1 MPEGP
6 EIRRA
11 ADKIARVLEGRQIV
25 DIHFGL
31 DRLKGRER
39 DFQGAEVREIETRG
53 KALLTHFD
61 NELTIYSHNQLYGR
75 WYVVKRDAFPK
86 TNRSL
91 RLALHTRTHSALL
104 YSASDISIWDQFELE
119 LHPFLA
125 KIGPDILSPKLTWK
139 EISQRLR
146 NERFHRRT
154 LASLYLAQ
162 DFLAGIGNYLRSEIL
177 FDAKVLPD
185 ARPLD
190 LSVKQLNGLGRSTLK
205 ISQRAYQTAGITNPP
220 RRVARLKK
228 QGLKR
233 GAYRHAVFGRQRL
246 SCYECGGIIRKDQ
259 LSGRRL
265 YWCPRCQGP

>member
-11 ADKIARVLEGRQIV
+11 ADKIAQVLEGQQIM

-31 DRLKGRER
+31 DCLKGRER

-53 KALLTHFD
+53 KALLTHFE

-75 WYVVKRDAFPK
+75 WYVVKRDAYPK

-104 YSASDISIWDQFELE
+104 YSASDISIWDRFELE

-125 KIGPDILSPKLTWK
+125 KIGPDILNPKLNWK

-146 NERFHRRT
+146 SQRFQRRT

-185 ARPLD
+185 ARPRD
-190 LSVKQLNGLGRSTLK
+190 LSVKQLNDLGRSTLK

-220 RRVARLKK
+220 RRVAYLKS

-233 GAYRHAVFGRQRL
+233 GAFRHAVFGRQRQ
-246 SCYECGGIIRKDQ
+246 SCYECGDIIRKDL

-265 YWCPRCQGP
+265 YWCPGCQDA

>member
-53 KALLTHFD
+53 KALLTHFE

-75 WYVVKRDAFPK
+75 WYVVKRDAYPK

-146 NERFHRRT
+146 SERFHRRT

-177 FDAKVLPD
+177 FC
-185 ARPLD
+185 ARVHPLRR
-190 LSVKQLNGLGRSTLK
+190 LGDVSA
-205 ISQRAYQTAGITNPP
+205 SA
-220 RRVARLKK
+220 
-228 QGLKR
+228 
-233 GAYRHAVFGRQRL
+233 RHALSQQTLILTRQSYNTQGVTNDLDSYRALRRAGRTFGQSRHWVFDRQGD
-246 SCYECGGIIRKDQ
+246 SCYECGETIEKI
-259 LSGRRL
+259 SVNSRRL
-265 YWCPRCQGP
+265 YYCLHCQNQ

>member
-154 LASLYLAQ
+154 LASLYLLRTSSRA
-162 DFLAGIGNYLRSEIL
+162 LATICA
-177 FDAKVLPD
+177 AKFCSMRRFSRMLG
-185 ARPLD
+185 PL
-190 LSVKQLNGLGRSTLK
+190 
-205 ISQRAYQTAGITNPP
+205 I
-220 RRVARLKK
+220 
-228 QGLKR
+228 
-233 GAYRHAVFGRQRL
+233 
-246 SCYECGGIIRKDQ
+246 
-259 LSGRRL
+259 
-265 YWCPRCQGP
+265 

>member
-11 ADKIARVLEGRQIV
+11 ADKIARVLEGRQIEV
-25 DIHFGL
+25 IHFGL
-31 DRLKGRER
+31 DRLKGREC
-39 DFQGAEVREIETRG
+39 DFQGAMVRNIETRG

-61 NELTIYSHNQLYGR
+61 NDLTIYSHNQLYGR
-75 WYVVKRDAFPK
+75 WYTVKRDAFPQ

-91 RLALHTRTHSALL
+91 RLALHTKTHSALL

-125 KIGPDILSPKLTWK
+125 KIGPDILNPKLGWK
-139 EISQRLR
+139 EISLRLR
-146 NERFHRRT
+146 SERFQRRA

-177 FDAKVLPD
+177 FDAKVIPD
-185 ARPLD
+185 ARPRD
-190 LSVKQLNGLGRSTLK
+190 LSVKQLNDLGRSTLK
-205 ISQRAYQTAGITNPP
+205 ISQRAYETAGITNPP
-220 RRVARLKK
+220 RLVASLKK

-233 GAYRHAVFGRQRL
+233 REFRHAVFGRQ
-246 SCYECGGIIRKDQ
+246 SQTCYECGETIRKDL

-265 YWCPRCQGP
+265 YWCPGCQGG